1 MVLRIVLP
9 RPFTLV
15 RRIMPENKDSNL
27 TQLRDTLIDRG
38 ESSPV
43 PEFKSAPR
51 FGSLPPPAPLDPKDP
66 LLMRVSP
73 LLELLYL
80 MHATVGVVGQ
90 GEEAVLRGVA
100 RTLNSDLEDHQLTSL
115 FERYAERLRRAGLD
129 ERIYSV
135 TEALSLDKV
144 TAESAYTLAAT
155 LAWANDDVSS
165 EEEELL
171 GDIAEKLGISG
182 RRASELRGLKKP

>member
-1 MVLRIVLP
+1 
-9 RPFTLV
+9 
-15 RRIMPENKDSNL
+15 MPENKDSSL

-38 ESSPV
+38 ESTPA
-43 PEFKSAPR
+43 PELQSAPR
-51 FGSLPPPAPLDPKDP
+51 FGSLPPPAPLDPRDP
-66 LLMRVSP
+66 LLVRVSP

-80 MHATVGVVGQ
+80 MHATVGVIGQ

-100 RTLNSDLEDHQLTSL
+100 RTLNSELEDHQLTLL
-115 FERYAERLRRAGLD
+115 FERYAERLRRFGLD
-129 ERIYSV
+129 ERIHTV

-155 LAWANDDVSS
+155 MAWANDDVSS